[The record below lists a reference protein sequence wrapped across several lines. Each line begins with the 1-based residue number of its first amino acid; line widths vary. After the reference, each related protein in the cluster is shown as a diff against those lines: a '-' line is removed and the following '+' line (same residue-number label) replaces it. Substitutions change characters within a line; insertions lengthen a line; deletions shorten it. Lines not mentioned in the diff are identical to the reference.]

1 LKKKLKKFEKYW
13 GGYSMKKLKIV
24 IAEDEYII
32 LMGMKNNLENLGY
45 EVVGEATNG
54 KELVKIVLE
63 KSPDLIIADIN
74 LPVMDGLE
82 ALRYISQTKFVPSI
96 IVSGY
101 DDEELI
107 SKAKDIGVLGYLIKP
122 IDESDLKAAIE
133 IALSRFKD
141 IKELKSE
148 LETTKEALESRKI
161 IERAK
166 GIVME
171 RLQLSESEAMKFLQ
185 KKSRNSNKK
194 IVDVANEI
202 IEADKAFRLD

>member
-1 LKKKLKKFEKYW
+1 
-13 GGYSMKKLKIV
+13 MKKLKIV
-24 IAEDEYII
+24 IAEDEYLI
-32 LMGMKNNLENLGY
+32 LMGMKNNLEDLGY
-45 EVVGEATNG
+45 EVVGEVTNG
-54 KELVKIVLE
+54 KELVQIVLE
-63 KSPDLIIADIN
+63 KNPDLIIADIN

-82 ALRYISQTKFVPSI
+82 ALRNISQTKFVPSI

-133 IALSRFKD
+133 IALSRFED

>member
-1 LKKKLKKFEKYW
+1 
-13 GGYSMKKLKIV
+13 MNV
-24 IAEDEYII
+24 RNED
-32 LMGMKNNLENLGY
+32 
-45 EVVGEATNG
+45 V
-54 KELVKIVLE
+54 
-63 KSPDLIIADIN
+63 
-74 LPVMDGLE
+74 
-82 ALRYISQTKFVPSI
+82 
-96 IVSGY
+96 

-107 SKAKDIGVLGYLIKP
+107 SKAKEIGVLGYLIKP
-122 IDESDLKAAIE
+122 VDESDLKASIE
-133 IALSRFKD
+133 IAVSRFED
-141 IKELKSE
+141 IKKLKEELDE
-148 LETTKEALESRKI
+148 TKEALESRKT